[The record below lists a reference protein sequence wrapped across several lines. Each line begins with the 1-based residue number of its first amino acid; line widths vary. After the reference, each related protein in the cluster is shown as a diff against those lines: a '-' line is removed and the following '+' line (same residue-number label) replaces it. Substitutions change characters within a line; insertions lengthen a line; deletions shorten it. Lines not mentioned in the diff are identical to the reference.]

1 MIQSRMN
8 KRYSGDWM
16 VLADDRILEYLSEEE
31 TATPGEMVKSGF
43 VRYSNGY
50 ISQRC
55 QKMAERGLVRNLGR
69 GVYTITE
76 RGEEYLRGEIDTS
89 EDAPDRV
96 ESSTKKRSSAGD
108 NKENV

>member
-1 MIQSRMN
+1 MN

-16 VLADDRILEYLSEEE
+16 VLADDRILEYLSEVE

-50 ISQRC
+50 ISARC
-55 QKMAERGLVRNLGR
+55 QKMSEKGLVNNLGR
-69 GVYTITE
+69 GVYAITE
-76 RGEEYLRGEIDTS
+76 RGEQYLRGEIDTS

-96 ESSTKKRSSAGD
+96 ESSTEKRPSAGD
-108 NKENV
+108 TKENV